1 MSAIMKT
8 PAAYEHINPE
18 LIGNSRRVLV
28 SDLSGKSNIEY
39 KAQEMGIDL
48 SSNGF
53 GSNNIVSEIKRLEQE
68 GYQYDIADGSF
79 KILMEKFTEQFKPK
93 FDLESFRVT
102 IEKDKKP
109 ALQVPRY
116 H

>member
-1 MSAIMKT
+1 MSRDHLKMIRKTSRYVSETANMTPLNSRPFVGKSAFAHKGGIHVSAIMKT

-53 GSNNIVSEIKRLEQE
+53 GSNNIVSEIK
-68 GYQYDIADGSF
+68 D
-79 KILMEKFTEQFKPK
+79 
-93 FDLESFRVT
+93 
-102 IEKDKKP
+102 
-109 ALQVPRY
+109 
-116 H
+116 